1 MGVSIRSA
9 PSLVAAGRAEF
20 WWPGHVSRIDGK
32 PRQRHVAFIASYEA
46 KKLDQIGTRSTFWR
60 HARQRL
66 DQIGNQIT
74 PADRSKIEAALA
86 QRVQPT
92 TGRAGDG
99 ASRYPCRFDACRAS
113 HVAKTRSRHPDW
125 GER

>member
-1 MGVSIRSA
+1 MSA
-9 PSLVAAGRAEF
+9 RCSTGRFCACAC
-20 WWPGHVSRIDGK
+20 HTSA
-32 PRQRHVAFIASYEA
+32 Q
-46 KKLDQIGTRSTFWR
+46 LDQISMRSTFWR

-92 TGRAGDG
+92 TGRA
-99 ASRYPCRFDACRAS
+99 S
-113 HVAKTRSRHPDW
+113 W
-125 GER
+125 